1 MTKSKW
7 EANVDSIPGK
17 NWGAEAAEK
26 VAALLAPRNVVIVGA
41 SDKSHSW
48 SRAAWRNLQKYNF
61 PGNVYPLNPT
71 RESIWGE
78 VCYSSFAALPD
89 SPDHVIVVVPAP
101 YVAGVLED
109 AARHGA
115 RSATIFSAGFEEAEG
130 EAAAKLARE
139 LKETIRRT
147 GLAVSGPNCLGNIAA
162 PSRLMTM
169 TDARTHDL
177 QPGPI
182 AIISQSG
189 GVGTAIKRTLN
200 DRGLTA
206 GYLLTIGNQTGLT
219 AADYIQFLARQPEIK
234 VIACYLEAIMGP
246 ERFLEACSFARAAGK
261 IVVITKLG
269 GSNEGR
275 AAALAHTGSLAGSFE
290 AFDAIAPRS
299 GAVRVKT
306 LDDLIEFTE
315 FVLHAPLPEGSGL
328 GALTFS
334 GGLRG
339 LLLDA
344 AAANSLNFPPLAQ
357 ETKDRLAEILGVGTI
372 IGNPLDA
379 GFAALSSQEKYI
391 QAINI
396 MLDDP
401 SIDVLLLQEEILREA
416 GNPKE
421 MNLRKIDDLAA
432 SGSFRKPVAYC
443 SMISYHF
450 NEFSRGLRRELT
462 HTPFLQEPDKTM
474 RALRNVFEYVRGSKE
489 AAAFKAADLPRDARK
504 AGDGFST
511 RQGALSESDSKALLS
526 AYGIPA
532 LREVVVTSAD
542 EACRAAE
549 AVGYPVVLKIV
560 SADVAHKSDIG
571 GVKLNLG
578 DDSSVR
584 SAFAEIV
591 MNASKNCPDAKIDG
605 VLVAPFVNGG
615 LELALGVVRDP
626 DVGCVLMVGAGGVL
640 MEVIKDAAFSSPFLT
655 AANAEDLLD
664 RTKIGRLLSGYRGG
678 RKLDRSSVIAA
689 IQSLAAFARDNQD
702 RVEAVDINPYIV
714 FEEGRGGIALDA
726 LVVLSPME
734 QKR

>member
-1 MTKSKW
+1 VET
-7 EANVDSIPGK
+7 IRGK
-17 NWGAEAAEK
+17 DWGAEAAEK

-48 SRAAWRNLQKYNF
+48 SRAAWRNLRKYNF
-61 PGNVYPLNPT
+61 PGNVFPLNPA

-78 VCYSSFAALPD
+78 ACYPNFAALPE

-101 YVAGVLED
+101 YVAGVLDD

-130 EAAAKLARE
+130 EKAANLARE
-139 LKETIRRT
+139 LRGTIVRT

-177 QPGPI
+177 RPGPV

-246 ERFLEACSFARAAGK
+246 ERFLEACSFARSAGK
-261 IVVITKLG
+261 FVVVAKLG

-290 AFDAIAPRS
+290 AFDAVAPRS

-315 FVLHAPLPEGSGL
+315 FVLHAPLPAGSGL

-344 AAANSLNFPPLAQ
+344 AAANGLSFPPLAH
-357 ETKDRLAEILGVGTI
+357 ETKARLAEILGVGTI

-421 MNLRKIDDLAA
+421 MNLRKIDDLSA
-432 SGSFRKPVAYC
+432 SGSFRKPIAYC

-450 NEFSRGLRRELT
+450 NEFSRGLRRELA

-474 RALRNVFEYVRGSKE
+474 RALSNVFDYVQGSKD
-489 AAAFKAADLPRDARK
+489 AAAFEKADFPAA
-504 AGDGFST
+504 AGKVGQGFST
-511 RQGALSESDSKALLS
+511 QHGTLSETDSKAILS
-526 AYGIPA
+526 AYGIPI
-532 LREVVVTSAD
+532 LREVVAKSAE

-560 SADVAHKSDIG
+560 SADIAHKSDIG
-571 GVKLNLG
+571 GVKLNLCNE
-578 DDSSVR
+578 SSVR
-584 SAFAEIV
+584 TAFSEILS
-591 MNASKNCPDAKIDG
+591 NAKTNSPYAKVDG
-605 VLVAPFVNGG
+605 VLVAPFVQGG

-640 MEVIKDAAFSSPFLT
+640 MEVIKDAAFSSPLLT
-655 AANAEDLLD
+655 ATNANELLE
-664 RTKIGRLLSGYRGG
+664 RTKVGQLLNGYRGG
-678 RKLDRSSVIAA
+678 RILDRRSVIDA
-689 IQSLAAFARDNQD
+689 ILSLASFTRDNHD
-702 RVEAVDINPYIV
+702 RIEAVDINPYV
-714 FEEGRGGIALDA
+714 VLEEGRGGMALDA
-726 LVVLSPME
+726 LVVLSSME

>member
-1 MTKSKW
+1 VKKSQ
-7 EANVDSIPGK
+7 DD
-17 NWGAEAAEK
+17 NWGDEAAAQ
-26 VAALLAPRNVVIVGA
+26 VTALLAPRNVVIVGA

-48 SRAAWRNLQKYNF
+48 SRAAWRNLHKYEF
-61 PGNVYPLNPT
+61 AGRVFPLNPA
-71 RESIWGE
+71 RDSIWGG
-78 VCYSSFAALPD
+78 VCYPSFAALPEK
-89 SPDHVIVVVPAP
+89 PDHVIVVVPAP
-101 YVAGVLED
+101 LVNGVLED
-109 AARHGA
+109 AAQHGA

-130 EAAAKLARE
+130 EAAADLARE
-139 LKETIRRT
+139 LKETIQRT

-177 QPGPI
+177 QPGPV

-246 ERFLEACSFARAAGK
+246 ERFLEACSFARKLGK
-261 IVVITKLG
+261 FVVITKLG

-306 LDDLIEFTE
+306 LDDLIEFIE
-315 FVLHAPLPEGSGL
+315 FVLHAPLPKGTGL

-344 AAANSLNFPPLAQ
+344 AAANSLQFPPLSQ
-357 ETKDRLAEILGVGTI
+357 ETKARLAEILGVGTI

-421 MNLRKIDDLAA
+421 MNLRKIDELAA
-432 SGSFRKPVAYC
+432 SGAFKKPVAYC

-474 RALRNVFEYVRGSKE
+474 RALRNVFEYVGGSKE
-489 AAAFKAADLPRDARK
+489 ALRAQPLHAHRPTTYADHALETQR
-504 AGDGFST
+504 
-511 RQGALSESDSKALLS
+511 GALSEATSKAILS
-526 AYGIPA
+526 TYGIPV
-532 LREVVVTSAD
+532 LREVVATTAD
-542 EACRAAE
+542 EASHAAE
-549 AVGYPVVLKIV
+549 AVGYPVVLKV
-560 SADVAHKSDIG
+560 ASGDVAHKSDIG

-578 DDSSVR
+578 TAESVR
-584 SAFAEIV
+584 QAFSEILS
-591 MNASKNCPDAKIDG
+591 NTKQNCPSAKIDG
-605 VLVAPFVNGG
+605 VLVAPFVKGG
-615 LELALGVVRDP
+615 LEVALGVVRDP

-640 MEVIKDAAFSSPFLT
+640 MEVIKDAAFSSPMLNEIGADELIGRT
-655 AANAEDLLD
+655 RVGQLLD
-664 RTKIGRLLSGYRGG
+664 GYRGAA
-678 RKLDRSSVIAA
+678 KLDR
-689 IQSLAAFARDNQD
+689 QSLVNALLALAAFTRDNSD
-702 RVEAVDINPYIV
+702 RIEAIDINPFVV
-714 FEEGRGGIALDA
+714 FEEGSGGMALDA
-726 LVVLSPME
+726 LIVLRNPE
-734 QKR
+734 TEV